1 MRLSCSVPF
10 LICLL
15 QFYLKEHQEL
25 VDDAT
30 EGLLPVPKEEDVI
43 AAFGQQEQ
51 VIHRGEAI
59 KNVDTTTTFDNSLMK
74 LNYSEKES
82 ALLLSVS
89 NSMNGKTESYEL
101 IRYTSFLDFLCHI
114 VLKKTEGLTEEI
126 DGATARYLKIICR
139 LFMSVLYTWVRRRRV
154 RNRIPENISFLQ
166 LEAVVHM
173 LKVFCLI
180 ADRYYEPV
188 IEYVVKHKVYL
199 VHALQ
204 RIATNLREHN
214 ELVMMWYAETNYG
227 ETEEQQRAISLVSMF
242 YQHLSLM
249 SYTYGFSVAV

>member
-1 MRLSCSVPF
+1 M
-10 LICLL
+10 
-15 QFYLKEHQEL
+15 
-25 VDDAT
+25 
-30 EGLLPVPKEEDVI
+30 
-43 AAFGQQEQ
+43 
-51 VIHRGEAI
+51 
-59 KNVDTTTTFDNSLMK
+59 
-74 LNYSEKES
+74 
-82 ALLLSVS
+82 
-89 NSMNGKTESYEL
+89 
-101 IRYTSFLDFLCHI
+101 
-114 VLKKTEGLTEEI
+114 
-126 DGATARYLKIICR
+126 
-139 LFMSVLYTWVRRRRV
+139 
-154 RNRIPENISFLQ
+154 Q

-249 SYTYGFSVAV
+249 SYSYGFSVAV